1 MRVNFPVVTAPPEV
15 QAEVRIL
22 KRWNEYGNTA
32 HSLPALHQVRK
43 PFQSPLSAEARAG
56 HASGGQPTDRKRD
69 AVGQLKAPGMPHL
82 GPLKIAVDQVP
93 DWQKDVL
100 LIAIMV
106 AWHGGRTLFRRRPF
120 GIWR

>member
-1 MRVNFPVVTAPPEV
+1 MRGDETAHGHHLSMLRLFQKHGRNLQIGEGNFPVGTAPPEV

-22 KRWNEYGNTA
+22 KRWNEHGNTA

-69 AVGQLKAPGMPHL
+69 AVGQLKAPGMPHS
-82 GPLKIAVDQVP
+82 GPLKI
-93 DWQKDVL
+93 
-100 LIAIMV
+100 
-106 AWHGGRTLFRRRPF
+106 
-120 GIWR
+120 